1 MVGSAHPGFTAL
13 LMGIDAVGG
22 GLRSLALPALVA
34 GVAGP
39 PLLYLALRRLGYERS
54 ISVLLASALAVGQ
67 QHIMY
72 SGRVKG
78 YTLDP
83 LLILLL
89 SVIVAPL
96 ANRRWGLRTAT
107 AWVGLSWVI
116 GSFSGFALVATAA
129 AVAILVLH
137 PRSDVVVRLAA
148 AAVQGIG
155 QLAYVLNARRFTD
168 IDGIDQF
175 MEDFH
180 DAHIELQLNP
190 VDFAGEAMRH
200 LRRVIEVYPGGTGG
214 WLTLAVVVWLGGLA
228 AASLSSNRRSEL
240 LAARF
245 LLLLVVIAFV
255 GALAGKFP
263 FGPTLENSVFRS
275 AGSTSGGRYM
285 LWIIPAVAVGM
296 AASLQRVRSFARAR
310 TSALRAFDVVLL
322 AAALVLVV
330 QGYERAPAYP
340 NPGSA
345 SATAFIEST
354 IEPDDVLIVVGT
366 SVYSFAVA
374 TSLPVAL
381 EATPEHQVGFTPMFG
396 GDGRWAMGAWSPTP
410 ATPDAVREAIAGADR
425 VIVYAPLL
433 GPEPS
438 ARDR

>member
-1 MVGSAHPGFTAL
+1 MVGSGHPGFTAL

-39 PLLYLALRRLGYERS
+39 PLLYLAVRRLDYERS
-54 ISVLLASALAVGQ
+54 ISVLLVSALAVAQ

-89 SVIVAPL
+89 AVIVAPL
-96 ANRRWGLRTAT
+96 ANRRWGLRTAA

-155 QLAYVLNARRFTD
+155 QLVYALNARRLTD

-175 MEDFH
+175 MEDHH
-180 DAHIELQLNP
+180 DAHIELHVNP
-190 VDFAGEAMRH
+190 VDFAMEAMRH
-200 LRRVIEVYPGGTGG
+200 LRRVIELYPGGTGG

-245 LLLLVVIAFV
+245 LLLLVVIAFA
-255 GALAGKFP
+255 GALAGSSP
-263 FGPTLENSVFRS
+263 SARPTRASFRTGGTTLS
-275 AGSTSGGRYM
+275 PGSRYM
-285 LWIIPAVAVGM
+285 LWVIPTVAVGM
-296 AASLQRVRSFARAR
+296 AASLQRVEELPR
-310 TSALRAFDVVLL
+310 
-322 AAALVLVV
+322 
-330 QGYERAPAYP
+330 
-340 NPGSA
+340 
-345 SATAFIEST
+345 
-354 IEPDDVLIVVGT
+354 GT
-366 SVYSFAVA
+366 
-374 TSLPVAL
+374 
-381 EATPEHQVGFTPMFG
+381 
-396 GDGRWAMGAWSPTP
+396 
-410 ATPDAVREAIAGADR
+410 
-425 VIVYAPLL
+425 
-433 GPEPS
+433 
-438 ARDR
+438 